1 MYRSPTRRLFSA
13 ALAAC
18 AMCLAPLVASAQDLT
33 APQLATVCTAVK
45 ANPAANA
52 ARIAGDTVALMA
64 WLNGARAPAVAA
76 WYTAAPV
83 AAIEQAPSYT
93 TYDALVA
100 GKRDSWVMFLRNDR
114 DFTRA
119 KTRNWVVD
127 IWGAATAASNA
138 EAVLRAGTFSAT
150 NTQHALGG
158 TTRTTGTV
166 SALDLVYP
174 SIAPQSTADWL
185 VVSANCN

>member
-1 MYRSPTRRLFSA
+1 MKSTIRRVLCATLMCTA
-13 ALAAC
+13 ALA
-18 AMCLAPLVASAQDLT
+18 VAAQDLT

-45 ANPAANA
+45 ANPTANA

-64 WLNGARAPAVAA
+64 WLNGARTPAVAA
-76 WYTAAPV
+76 WYTAAPG
-83 AAIEQAPSYT
+83 ALIEQAPSYT
-93 TYDALVA
+93 TYDSVVA

-127 IWGAATAASNA
+127 VWGAAIAASNA
-138 EAVLRAGTFSAT
+138 EAVLLAGTFNAT
-150 NTQHALGG
+150 NTQHSLGG

-174 SIAPQSTADWL
+174 FTAPQGTADWL
-185 VVSANCN
+185 VVTANCN